1 MKYIINEEQ
10 LKGITKSIIKLIDAE
25 GILKVIDIVGGY
37 DTLKELLGDYD
48 IPKQLKID
56 TIKDYIDTKTDGGIH
71 LGELDEEPIPYH
83 EDNDGYH
90 QIEYLGPSRAIIN
103 VWGGYNGQTDKGEY
117 GVYYEKLPEKSLDD
131 IIEMII
137 NHLL

>member
-1 MKYIINEEQ
+1 MKYIITEEQ
-10 LKGITKSIIKLIDAE
+10 LKGINKTIIKLIDAE

-37 DTLKELLGDYD
+37 DTLKELLGDYE

-56 TIKDYIDTKTDGGIH
+56 AIKGYIDNHTGGGIH
-71 LGELDEEPIPYH
+71 LGELDENPIPYF
-83 EDNDGYH
+83 ENDNGYH

-103 VWGGYNGQTDKGEY
+103 VWGGYNGLTDKGEY

-137 NHLL
+137 NHL

>member
-10 LKGITKSIIKLIDAE
+10 LKGITKSIIKLIDDE
-25 GILKVIDIVGGY
+25 GILKAIDVVGGF

-56 TIKDYIDTKTDGGIH
+56 AIKGFVDNHGGGVH
-71 LGELDEEPIPYH
+71 LGEIDEEPIPYF
-83 EDNDGYH
+83 ENNDGYH
-90 QIEYLGPSRAIIN
+90 QIEYLGLLKAVIN
-103 VWGGYNGQTDKGEY
+103 VWGGYNFQTDKGEY

-137 NHLL
+137 NHL